1 MLEFKKYNEL
11 EEKLNH
17 QKKITRIWS
26 LIRAILAIAS
36 IIFIICLLSIVDYLL
51 YGLLSGVFLALFFIS
66 VSLSNPSYK
75 ALKIIENKCK
85 VYERH
90 NQRRNKNFSH
100 FSDNGIEF
108 KDKEDYKL
116 SDLDIFGP
124 KSLYQYLNEAKT
136 PLGRALLAKQFKDP
150 IELDSNFK
158 SMVKNLAENEDSLEL
173 EASLMEFKK
182 GQAGITTD
190 EFLSIVRKKIEFKI
204 WYFIPIISFM
214 LMLVYIPFI
223 FIFGINPYIPLVFL
237 GVNFISSKLLIR
249 DDILTKDAN
258 SYYYLSDLYVDLSL
272 TIKNTNIEDEYYQ
285 ILKNKLV
292 DEIPLIKK
300 IRGIYTFLNIRKNL
314 LLNIIL
320 NIIFSFDSIMIL
332 ILRFKIKN
340 GIELKDSLKS
350 ISLIELALSYKNIGM
365 DNMEYCVPEDGD
377 KIDAIDM
384 YHPFVLNCIPNSIS
398 LDSGIVLTGSNM
410 SGNTTF
416 MRTLG
421 IYILLK
427 NAGSIVPAKSFKAP
441 NMDIYTSLRANDMLQ
456 EGVSTFYAEI
466 KRMKK
471 INQAI
476 KESKCLVLVDE
487 IFKGTNALERIE
499 ASKKVIEKLNNYHAI
514 FIIYTHDFELCDTKG
529 ITSYHFEEN
538 YIDDK
543 ISFDYKLKKGPGIKG
558 NALYLLK
565 MSGIIEE

>member
-1 MLEFKKYNEL
+1 
-11 EEKLNH
+11 
-17 QKKITRIWS
+17 
-26 LIRAILAIAS
+26 
-36 IIFIICLLSIVDYLL
+36 
-51 YGLLSGVFLALFFIS
+51 
-66 VSLSNPSYK
+66 
-75 ALKIIENKCK
+75 
-85 VYERH
+85 
-90 NQRRNKNFSH
+90 
-100 FSDNGIEF
+100 
-108 KDKEDYKL
+108 
-116 SDLDIFGP
+116 
-124 KSLYQYLNEAKT
+124 
-136 PLGRALLAKQFKDP
+136 
-150 IELDSNFK
+150 
-158 SMVKNLAENEDSLEL
+158 MVKYLAENEDSLEL
-173 EASLMEFKK
+173 EAALMEFKEE
-182 GQAGITTD
+182 QAGITSD
-190 EFLSIVRKKIEFKI
+190 EFQSIVRKTIEFKI

-223 FIFGINPYIPLVFL
+223 FIFGINRYIPLVFL

-285 ILKNKLV
+285 ILKNELV

-320 NIIFSFDSIMIL
+320 NIIFSFDTIMIL

-398 LDSGIVLTGSNM
+398 LDSGIVLPGSNM

-427 NAGSIVPAKSFKAP
+427 NAGSIVPEKSFKAP

-514 FIIYTHDFELCDTKG
+514 FIIYTHDFEPCDTKG

-558 NALYLLK
+558 NALYLLI

>member
-1 MLEFKKYNEL
+1 MLEFKKYSLVEEEL
-11 EEKLNH
+11 NKK
-17 QKKITRIWS
+17 KKITRLWS
-26 LIRAILAIAS
+26 ILRAILAILT
-36 IIFIICLLSIVDYLL
+36 IIFIICLLSLGDYLL

-75 ALKIIENKCK
+75 ALKIIENKRK

-124 KSLYQYLNEAKT
+124 KSLFQYLNEAKT

-182 GQAGITTD
+182 GSTGITTD
-190 EFLSIVRKKIEFKI
+190 EFESVVSKKIDFKI
-204 WYFIPIISFM
+204 WYFIPILSFI
-214 LMLVYIPFI
+214 LMLIYIPFI
-223 FIFGINPYIPLVFL
+223 FIFNINPYIPLLFL
-237 GVNFISSKLLIR
+237 GINLISNKLLIR

-272 TIKNTNIEDEYYQ
+272 SIKNTNIDDEYYQ
-285 ILKNKLV
+285 ILKKKIEG
-292 DEIPLIKK
+292 EIPLIKK

-320 NIIFSFDSIMIL
+320 NIIFSFDSWMML
-332 ILRFKIKN
+332 ILKFKIRD
-340 GIELKDSLKS
+340 GIKLKDSLES
-350 ISLIELALSYKNIGM
+350 IAIIELALSFKNIGM
-365 DNMEYCVPEDGD
+365 DNDCYTIPEDTESLV
-377 KIDAIDM
+377 AIDM
-384 YHPFVLNCIPNSIS
+384 SHPFVLNCVPNSIS
-398 LDSGIVLTGSNM
+398 LDGGIVLTGSNM
-410 SGNTTF
+410 SGKTTF

-421 IYILLK
+421 ICMLLK
-427 NAGSIVPAKSFKAP
+427 NAGSIVPAKSFKSP
-441 NMDIYTSLRANDMLQ
+441 KMNIYTSLRANDMLQ

-471 INQAI
+471 INLGI
-476 KESKCLVLVDE
+476 KENKSLVLVDE

-499 ASKKVIEKLNNYHAI
+499 ASKKVIEKLNKYNAT
-514 FIIYTHDFELCDTKG
+514 FIISTHDFELCDTKG
-529 ITSYHFEEN
+529 IKNYHFEEN

-543 ISFDYKLKKGPGIKG
+543 ISFDYKLKEGPGIKG

-565 MSGIIEE
+565 MSGIIED

>member
-36 IIFIICLLSIVDYLL
+36 IIFSICLLSIGDYLL

-90 NQRRNKNFSH
+90 NQRRNKNFPH

-190 EFLSIVRKKIEFKI
+190 EFLSIVSKKIEFKI

-466 KRMKK
+466 RRMKK